1 MRLRFFRSRR
11 TKGFSTLKPL
21 KPLNTL
27 AMALVLVLISA
38 SRGECDQYADYGI
51 QLYNQHKYD
60 DARKYFDQSLK
71 LSPKNDTV
79 HYYKASCF
87 ELSGNLN
94 DAQAEYQF
102 VISNSGNAKLIALAK
117 TALGRVDSQLKA
129 KNDASGSSGSSG
141 SSSNSGSSASA
152 SVSATSASNNS
163 NATNKSVAG
172 RSSASGRSVAAAT
185 RSSKSGTDGSV
196 SEDDDGLSANSSLEA
211 AMAEYHKVK
220 TDPTDVVPN
229 ETRVYFTT
237 SGNNDIYIDSQIN
250 GRDFKFILDTGA
262 YSTMVGKNQLAQLGI
277 KPPTGP
283 ATTSIGGVG
292 GTRLPAWIMP
302 LQIKL
307 GGLKRTVKAFVP
319 ETWESPPLLGQDFFA
334 DLEYEFDNRGH
345 CVYFRKSKPLTA
357 AERSMYCIPFRR
369 VGRHLAVDVE
379 GDGGKKTGMLVDT
392 GADGIAFTMVN
403 AKDLGMDIPAD
414 AQRVRSQGVG
424 GTSDGLSFTV
434 DSLRLGPI
442 IQRNVRIVVTTSE
455 DGMLGTRNGRYGLLG
470 QGFFGDWRFTVD
482 NANNFLRFFH

>member
-1 MRLRFFRSRR
+1 V
-11 TKGFSTLKPL
+11 KPS
-21 KPLNTL
+21 NSL
-27 AMALVLVLISA
+27 ALAFVLVLISA
-38 SRGECDQYADYGI
+38 SRAECDQYADYGI

-60 DARKYFDQSLK
+60 DAKKYFDQSLK

-87 ELSGNLN
+87 ELSHDLN

-102 VISNSGNAKLIALAK
+102 VVANSSNAKLIALAK

-129 KNDASGSSGSSG
+129 KDDLSKGSSETSGTSASSVTSAASGNL
-141 SSSNSGSSASA
+141 SSNSSRG
-152 SVSATSASNNS
+152 
-163 NATNKSVAG
+163 ATNKSVP
-172 RSSASGRSVAAAT
+172 GRSVASAA
-185 RSSKSGTDGSV
+185 RSSKSGSQGSI
-196 SEDDDGLSANSSLEA
+196 SDDDDPLSASHSMEA

-277 KPPTGP
+277 KPPTGQP
-283 ATTSIGGVG
+283 TTTIGGVG
-292 GTRLPAWIMP
+292 GARLPAWVMP

-307 GGLKRTVKAFVP
+307 GGLKRTVQAFVP

-345 CVYFRKSKPLTA
+345 CVYFRKSKPLSA
-357 AERSMYCIPFRR
+357 SERSMYCIPFRR

-379 GDGGKKTGMLVDT
+379 GDGGRKTPMLVDT

-403 AKDLGMDIPAD
+403 ARDLGLDIPAD
-414 AQRVRSQGVG
+414 AQRIRSQGVG
-424 GTSDGLSFTV
+424 GTSDGYAFTV
-434 DSLRLGPI
+434 DQLRLGPI
-442 IQRNVRIVVTTSE
+442 IQRNVRIAVTTSE
-455 DGMLGTRNGRYGLLG
+455 DGMLGTKSGRYGLLG
-470 QGFFGDWRFTVD
+470 QGFFGDWRFTID
-482 NANNFLRFFH
+482 NQNSFLRFFH